1 MENPSLLI
9 TEVENWKEIPSLIYE
24 LQTIQEPVQWADLFP
39 DRPSQPIEVEL
50 GSGDGT
56 FLMDYASSRPEI
68 NVVGLERL
76 MGRVTKTDRKSRRR
90 GLKNLRMV
98 RLEAWYWTRYMVPPG
113 SVSAIHLYFP
123 DPWPKRKHHK
133 RRLVS
138 PGFPEAV
145 EQALTADGRIY
156 LRTDHREYFEQMV
169 EVFGAASGFRRAETP
184 GSILSILTDFER
196 GFLEKGI
203 STCHA
208 CYEKIEPQQPD

>member
-1 MENPSLLI
+1 MENPSQPI
-9 TEVENWKEIPSLIYE
+9 TEVENWKEVPSLIYE

-39 DRPSQPIEVEL
+39 DRPAQPIEVEL

-56 FLMDYASSRPEI
+56 FLMDYAHSRPEI
-68 NVVGLERL
+68 NLVGLERL

-90 GLKNLRMV
+90 GLMNLRMV

-156 LRTDHREYFEQMV
+156 LRTDHREYFEQME
-169 EVFGAASGFRRAETP
+169 EVFGEASGFRRAETP
-184 GSILSILTDFER
+184 ASILNILTDFER
-196 GFLEKGI
+196 GFLEQGI

-208 CYEKIEPQQPD
+208 CYEKIEPQQSA